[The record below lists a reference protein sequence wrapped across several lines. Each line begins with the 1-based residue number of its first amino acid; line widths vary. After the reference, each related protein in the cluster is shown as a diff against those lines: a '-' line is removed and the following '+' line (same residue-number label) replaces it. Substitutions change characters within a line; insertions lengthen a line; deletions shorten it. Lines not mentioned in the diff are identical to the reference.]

1 MAMFMKVNE
10 LMIEWRD
17 MALITIMM
25 GLNILVIGK
34 TINKMAQVKKYGRMV
49 LNTKGI
55 IKKEKNKAGEYFNE

>member
-25 GLNILVIGK
+25 ELNILVIGK

-49 LNTKGI
+49 LNIKGI
-55 IKKEKNKAGEYFNE
+55 IKKEKNKAEEYFNE